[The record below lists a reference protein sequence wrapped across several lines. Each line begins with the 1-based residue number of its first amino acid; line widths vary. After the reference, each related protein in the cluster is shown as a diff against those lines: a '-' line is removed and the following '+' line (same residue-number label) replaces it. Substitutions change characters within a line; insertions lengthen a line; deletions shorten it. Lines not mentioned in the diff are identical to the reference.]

1 MNVQDIRQMKVLY
14 IMDKTM
20 GKSRLSLYN
29 ELALK
34 VDNDMNTRNYPV
46 MLLIK
51 GFTSSESDKYG
62 RMFRM
67 MRDGHITID
76 PSTQTQDVEAKR
88 QSYELLVW

>member
-1 MNVQDIRQMKVLY
+1 
-14 IMDKTM
+14 
-20 GKSRLSLYN
+20 
-29 ELALK
+29 
-34 VDNDMNTRNYPV
+34 

-76 PSTQTQDVEAKR
+76 PSTQTQDPEAKR
-88 QSYELLVW
+88 QSYELLVWQFDMLKASEEKGGNGSVGN